1 MQKTK
6 KKKKKN
12 EIRKRDE
19 QHIDNWQKDRI
30 ISSFIDETRRPLA
43 VQCCRHRSF
52 GTFGQELC
60 NGTATV

>member
-43 VQCCRHRSF
+43 VQW
-52 GTFGQELC
+52 LI
-60 NGTATV
+60 VL